1 MMQHTSVWYRRSVS
15 PFVLVASVAVFLTA
29 TANLTFFDKISQTY
43 PIADNLGFVLT
54 IAVVLF
60 GAMLLITTLLS
71 SYRYVLKPVLILLL
85 IMGAV
90 TSYFT
95 DTYGTVYDT
104 TMLQNA
110 LQTDQAET
118 KDLLNAAFI
127 MRIIGLGVLPSLLVA
142 FVKVD
147 YPTWGKGL
155 MRRLGLIVA
164 SLALI
169 LLPVVAFS
177 SHYASF
183 FRVHKPLRSYV
194 NPIMP
199 IYSVGKLA
207 SIEYK
212 KAIAPKD
219 TIYHAKDAVQATK
232 PDMRK
237 PRLVVFVVG
246 ETARADHVSFN
257 GYERDTFPQLA
268 KIDGVTNFSN
278 VTSCGTSTAY
288 SVPCMFSYLGA
299 DEYDVDTA
307 KYQENVLDTLDRL
320 GVSILW
326 RDNNSDSKGV
336 MDKLPKAQFAD
347 YKSATN
353 NAICN
358 TNPYNE
364 CRDVGML
371 VGLDDFVA
379 ANNGKDMLIM
389 LHQMGN
395 HGPAYFKRYDE
406 KFAKFTPVCEGN
418 ELAKCEHQSLINA
431 YDNAL
436 LATDDFIAQS
446 IQWLQTHSNAYDVS
460 MLYVSDHGES
470 LGENGVYLHGMP
482 NAFAPKEQR
491 SVPAF
496 FWTDKQTGITPMA
509 TDTVL
514 THDAITPTLLKLF
527 DVTADKVKDRTAFI
541 R

>member
-85 IMGAV
+85 IM
-90 TSYFT
+90 
-95 DTYGTVYDT
+95 
-104 TMLQNA
+104 
-110 LQTDQAET
+110 
-118 KDLLNAAFI
+118 
-127 MRIIGLGVLPSLLVA
+127 
-142 FVKVD
+142 
-147 YPTWGKGL
+147 
-155 MRRLGLIVA
+155 
-164 SLALI
+164 
-169 LLPVVAFS
+169 
-177 SHYASF
+177 
-183 FRVHKPLRSYV
+183 
-194 NPIMP
+194 
-199 IYSVGKLA
+199 
-207 SIEYK
+207 
-212 KAIAPKD
+212 
-219 TIYHAKDAVQATK
+219 
-232 PDMRK
+232 
-237 PRLVVFVVG
+237 
-246 ETARADHVSFN
+246 
-257 GYERDTFPQLA
+257 
-268 KIDGVTNFSN
+268 
-278 VTSCGTSTAY
+278 
-288 SVPCMFSYLGA
+288 GA

>member
-1 MMQHTSVWYRRSVS
+1 MTSHHSWYRYSIN
-15 PFVLVASVAVFLTA
+15 PFVLMGLVALFLAA
-29 TANLTFFDKISQTY
+29 TANLTFFEKAMAVY
-43 PIADNLGFVLT
+43 PVSDNLGF
-54 IAVVLF
+54 IISMAVALM
-60 GAMLLITTLLS
+60 GAMLLIVVLF

-110 LQTDQAET
+110 MQTDQAES
-118 KDLLNAAFI
+118 KDLMNLAFFV
-127 MRIIGLGVLPSLLVA
+127 RIIGLGVLPSVLVA
-142 FVKVD
+142 VAKVN
-147 YPTWGKGL
+147 YPTWGKSLIQRAMTWGVSLVLLLVPIGL
-155 MRRLGLIVA
+155 
-164 SLALI
+164 
-169 LLPVVAFS
+169 FS
-177 SHYASF
+177 SQYASF
-183 FRVHKPLRSYV
+183 FRVHKPVRFYI
-194 NPIMP
+194 NPITP

-212 KAIAPKD
+212 KATAPKD
-219 TIYHAKDAVQATK
+219 TIYHAKDAVQTTK
-232 PDMRK
+232 PSERK

-246 ETARADHVSFN
+246 ETARADHVQFN
-257 GYERDTFPQLA
+257 GYDRETFPQLA
-268 KIDGVTNFSN
+268 KVDSLANFSQ

-288 SVPCMFSYLGA
+288 SVPCMFSYLGQ
-299 DEYDVDTA
+299 DDYDVDTA

-320 GVSILW
+320 GVGILW

-336 MDKLPKAQFAD
+336 MDKLPATQYFD

-353 NAICN
+353 NTICN

-371 VGLDDFVA
+371 VGLDDYVS

-406 KFAKFTPVCEGN
+406 QFAKFTPVCEGN

-436 LATDDFIAQS
+436 LATDDFIAKS
-446 IQWLQTHSNAYDVS
+446 IDWLKTHEANYDVA

-491 SVPAF
+491 AVPAF
-496 FWTDKQTGITPMA
+496 FWSNNTTFKPTA
-509 TDTVL
+509 SDTAL

-527 DVTADKVKDRTAFI
+527 DVTAGKVKDRTAFI
-541 R
+541 Q